1 MASADISRQ
10 FQQILGR
17 DATPDEIS
25 YLDKFIQ
32 ENGLSPQEI
41 NFALQGMPEAQ
52 GRQLTADTQ
61 AYGAQLAQGDQ
72 GILDKAAATAQSRFA
87 SLGRPVT
94 SGQVGALAQTGQNL
108 AMNRQSMLADFY
120 GRGLQNIAGNRQ
132 TLGGGMLE
140 RGYGL
145 RDETRQRGYQVE
157 DRNYM
162 KNMYDEYS
170 ARQARGQRAGALGQM
185 GGSLLGAGLGAALA
199 YPTGGM
205 SMGMGAMLGSQMGGG
220 AGRNAGGLFGGY

>member
-1 MASADISRQ
+1 MATSDVNAQIR
-10 FQQILGR
+10 QILGR
-17 DATPDEIS
+17 DANPAE
-25 YLDKFIQ
+25 LDFFNKFMAQ
-32 ENGLSPQEI
+32 EGMTSFELGQM
-41 NFALQGMPEAQ
+41 LQSLPEFQ
-52 GRQLTADTQ
+52 GQQLNKDTQ

-94 SGQVGALAQTGQNL
+94 SGQVGAFAQTAQNL
-108 AMNRQSMLADFY
+108 AQARQNSLAAFY
-120 GRGLQNIAGNRQ
+120 GQGLQSNRALSQ
-132 TLGGGMLE
+132 SQGQGALE

-162 KNMYDEYS
+162 KSMYDEYA
-170 ARQARGQRAGALGQM
+170 ARQARGQRAGAMGAL
-185 GGSLLGAGLGAALA
+185 GGSLLGAGLGAAFA
-199 YPTGGM
+199 APTGGM